1 MTTATQQNTQANT
14 EQTTATQ
21 KADRGEVVW
30 SIVFGFVMASF
41 FLAMRI

>member
-1 MTTATQQNTQANT
+1 MTTATQQNTQATT

-21 KADRGEVVW
+21 KTDRGEVVW
-30 SIVFGFVMASF
+30 SIVLGFVMCSF